1 MGVSVTPSL
10 SIFLTMAVVL
20 VANFS
25 FHSTYHHHHSYT
37 FIYSNIEPRDHD
49 YLSIM
54 SSFSTPVMHY
64 LLLTTRAKWER
75 TGLSR
80 V

>member
-1 MGVSVTPSL
+1 MFLLAPSL
-10 SIFLTMAVVL
+10 STFLTMAVVM

-25 FHSTYHHHHSYT
+25 FHPTYHHHHSYT

-49 YLSIM
+49 SLNIM

-75 TGLSR
+75 TGPSS